1 MNLDSYLARISY
13 SGPLAPTLENL
24 RALHY
29 AHLLAVPFENLD
41 IHRGMPIALDQEHLY
56 DKIVLHRRGGF
67 CYELNSLFAADLG
80 LTLAFRACKYGEP
93 EADSA
98 PVAGTP

>member
-1 MNLDSYLARISY
+1 MNFNLKLDSYLARISY
-13 SGPLAPTLENL
+13 SGPLAPTLETL

-41 IHRGMPIALDQEHLY
+41 VHRGVPIVLDQERLY

-67 CYELNSLFAADLG
+67 CYELNSLFAALLG
-80 LTLAFRACKYGEP
+80 QLGFKVTLGCHASP
-93 EADSA
+93 
-98 PVAGTP
+98 